1 MQSAFG
7 AGFLWGTP
15 QNGALP
21 GGAPILFACLQDC
34 SLSASFDQKL
44 LYGQS
49 SFALEQARGK
59 AKLDFKATVGRID
72 PLLFNAIFW
81 NGTTASGQIN
91 SALGE
96 VAILT
101 AATGSTIDVKAAN
114 ASTMRVA
121 LGVFDPAVGR
131 FMTQIA
137 QAATPVSGQYSAVP
151 QTGDFIFAA
160 ADAGKTVKLYY
171 TYGLTS
177 GTTMA
182 VANPAMDSGPVF
194 RADLVQSFRGKQT
207 VLTAW
212 ACQAF
217 KLSLPFKQEDFT
229 LPEFDFSAMD
239 DGTGAVLTQSMNGY

>member
-1 MQSAFG
+1 MQSSFG

-15 QNGALP
+15 VGQ
-21 GGAPILFACLQDC
+21 APIMFACLQDC
-34 SLSASFDQKL
+34 SMSASFDQKL

-49 SFALEQARGK
+49 SFAIEQARGK

-81 NGTTASGQIN
+81 NGSQSSGQIN
-91 SALGE
+91 TALGE
-96 VAILT
+96 VATL
-101 AATGSTIDVKAAN
+101 ASPAGPTIGIVAAN
-114 ASTMRVA
+114 GSAMRVA

-131 FMTQIA
+131 FMTQVA
-137 QAATPVSGQYSAVP
+137 PTATPVSGQYAV
-151 QTGDFIFAA
+151 QVASGTFVFAA

-171 TYGLTS
+171 SYGVAG
-177 GTTMA
+177 GTTLT
-182 VANPAMDSGPVF
+182 VTNVAMDAGPVF
-194 RADLVQSFRGKQT
+194 RADLVQSYRGKQS

-217 KLSLPFKQEDFT
+217 KLSLPFKQDDFT

-239 DGTGAVLTQSMNGY
+239 DGTGSVLTQSMNGY